1 MEGNS
6 NLKELLKKLTRNQ
19 KLKIV
24 HGEEQLQTILD
35 QLNASDDLQV
45 NNQQTLDVFKPL
57 SDIIPQESRYPI
69 EEESKEEVKEE
80 INQDRPNE
88 SLTNDQLIKLSKEY
102 KAKRYNRVETLLS
115 MGYSVQQI
123 AEDARVNMSLSI
135 VKRLKAKVRE
145 HGSIIREEGSGRP
158 TKLLEIHQDFILK
171 LLNDSPFNT
180 CKRIALKLK
189 NKHWIEVDRT
199 TISRFLIDKGF
210 KWKGSQIVFRN
221 NEQDQ
226 QNRLEFCL
234 KNKDRNWED
243 VLITDE
249 VSFYLWSPGK
259 NRWVAAGD
267 TYQRTKKKYSNKV
280 YAWGAFSSKGVI
292 ELQFFTGNKD
302 SKQYIKMLSITNSEI
317 WKLHPNGFI
326 LLWYNDSKHRSDI
339 SLNYY
344 IENNIQL
351 LEWPAYSPDLNPIEN
366 IWGNIKNNLRS
377 MVYNKIESIK
387 PDIKDY
393 WGIWASNYSIKA
405 IEKIEEKNW
414 CMHFI
419 KRKKNLILKA
429 I

>member
-24 HGEEQLQTILD
+24 HGEEQLQIILD

-45 NNQQTLDVFKPL
+45 NSQQTLDVFNPL
-57 SDIIPQESRYPI
+57 SDIIPQESRYQI
-69 EEESKEEVKEE
+69 EEKSKEEVKEE
-80 INQDRPNE
+80 INQDKPDE
-88 SLTNDQLIKLSKEY
+88 SLTDAQLIKLSKED

-123 AEDARVNMSLSI
+123 AEDAQVNMSLST
-135 VKRLKAKVRE
+135 VKRLKSKVRE

-189 NKHWIEVDRT
+189 NKHGIGVDRT
-199 TISRFLIDKGF
+199 TISRFLVDKGF
-210 KWKGSQIVFRN
+210 KWKGPQIVFRN
-221 NEQDQ
+221 NEKDQ

-267 TYQRTKKKYSNKV
+267 TYQRTKTKYSNKV
-280 YAWGAFSSKGVI
+280 HAWGAFSSKGVI
-292 ELQFFTGNKD
+292 ELQFFTGNMD
-302 SKQYIKMLSITNSEI
+302 SEQYIKMLSIANSEI

-326 LLWYNDSKHRSDI
+326 LLWDNDSKHRSDI

-366 IWGNIKNNLRS
+366 IWGNIKNNLGS
-377 MVYNKIESIK
+377 KVYNKIESIK
-387 PDIKDY
+387 SDIEDY
-393 WGIWASNYSIKA
+393 WKIWASNYSTKA
-405 IEKIEEKNW
+405 IETMK
-414 CMHFI
+414 
-419 KRKKNLILKA
+419 KRIDACILLKGKRTGY
-429 I
+429 